1 MRTTVTVDLG
11 PRSYPIHIGQHLL
24 AELPE
29 LLQQADI
36 GRQIMLVTNPNV
48 DALYGQ
54 NLASALTQAGYKVT
68 RTLVPDG
75 EQAKALEQ
83 AAALYDAAF
92 AARLDRRS
100 AVLALGGGVVGDLA
114 GFFAATY
121 LRGLPFIQLPTTLLA
136 QVDSS
141 VGGKVAINHPGAKNI
156 IGAFYQP
163 RLVIADLATLTTL
176 PKREISTGLAEVIK
190 YGVIADGEFFVW
202 LEENMSRLD
211 RLEPAAL
218 AVAVEKSCRI
228 KAQVVGRDERE
239 QNLRAILNFG
249 HTAGHA
255 LEAVTDYAVYRHGE
269 AVAIGM
275 MVAARLAVA
284 LGMMDLP
291 QARRLQHLLQMAG
304 LPVTLPEGIAVDS
317 LITAMQH
324 DKKIIS
330 GRLTFVLPAS
340 FPGHVVL
347 QHITDTALLADVLR
361 ASYDTL

>member
-1 MRTTVTVDLG
+1 MWTTVTVELG
-11 PRSYPIHIGQHLL
+11 PRSYPIHIGRHLL
-24 AELPE
+24 DEIPR
-29 LLQQADI
+29 LLAQTGTGSQLL
-36 GRQIMLVTNPNV
+36 LVTNPAV
-48 DALYGQ
+48 HELYGRS
-54 NLASALTQAGYKVT
+54 LADKLTRAGYRVT
-68 RTLVPDG
+68 TALVPDG
-75 EQAKALEQ
+75 EQAKSLQQ

-92 AARLDRRS
+92 AARLDRQS

-163 RLVIADLATLTTL
+163 RLVVADLVTLSSL
-176 PKREISTGLAEVIK
+176 PRREIGTGLAEVIK
-190 YGVIADGEFFVW
+190 YGVIADGEFFAW
-202 LEENMSRLD
+202 LEQNMPRLVQLD
-211 RLEPAAL
+211 PAAL

-228 KAQVVGRDERE
+228 KARVVGRDERE
-239 QNLRAILNFG
+239 QGQRAILNFG

-255 LEAVTDYAVYRHGE
+255 LEAVTGYAVYRHGE

-275 MVAARLAVA
+275 MVAARLALA
-284 LGMMDLP
+284 LGMLELP

-304 LPVTLPEGIAVDS
+304 LPVTLPADIAVPD

-330 GRLTFVLPAS
+330 GRLTFVLPAT

-347 QHITDTALLADVLR
+347 QPVTDTALLANVLQ
-361 ASYDTL
+361 ASYNEL